1 MKKTFTILFI
11 LASLVSFGQ
20 AKHKEKFGV
29 YKFMDSVYFGNIP
42 YSASASIVHL
52 GIDTL
57 ITSPTYGKLVRKTA
71 SAATPG
77 IDAVLAVGQALTANR
92 TIDVGSSDLIISQS
106 GIFTSTF
113 GSSGSGLVSS
123 SSTNAGLYG
132 ISTTNV
138 AGVVGENSDN
148 TTAPIQSQKNLSNT
162 HISSPTL
169 FLLRTTSGTAINGI
183 GQKIM
188 FGVETSTGAQ
198 DTSATIES
206 YLKNATN
213 ANKTGQFAVRG
224 VTNSVIDTAM
234 VLGGYVDLT
243 ESSATTFTSTTIAS
257 SKIQGGTILITIE
270 ANNGTEFQARTMRFI
285 WVAENKAGTMAIT
298 LSTPEEVV
306 AASTGTLTCT
316 ITGTDAGSGVLKFN
330 ANATSSLTQT
340 VLRCSYQTFKNF

>member
-1 MKKTFTILFI
+1 MKKIITILVLFI
-11 LASLVSFGQ
+11 SAKCFSQVDNNFMQKNSF
-20 AKHKEKFGV
+20 
-29 YKFMDSVYFGNIP
+29 YDTVYFKVVP
-42 YSASASIVHL
+42 YNSGAGIVHL
-52 GIDTL
+52 GIDTVVG
-57 ITSPTYGKLVRKTA
+57 SPTFGKLVRKTA
-71 SAATPG
+71 SAGTSG
-77 IDAVLAVGQALTANR
+77 IDDVLAVGQALTTNR

-113 GSSGSGLVSS
+113 GSSGNGLLSS

-148 TTAPIQSQKNLSNT
+148 VVAPIQSQKNLSNT
-162 HISSPTL
+162 HIASPTL

-198 DTSATIES
+198 DTSAKIIS
-206 YLKNATN
+206 YLRNATN
-213 ANKTGQFAVRG
+213 ANVTGQFAVTG
-224 VTNSVIDTAM
+224 VSNAVADTLM
-234 VLGGYVDLT
+234 TLGDYVNLT
-243 ESSATTFTSTTIAS
+243 ESSATKFTSTVIAS
-257 SKIQGGTILITIE
+257 GKIAGGSILVTIE

-306 AASTGTLTCT
+306 AASSGTLTCT
-316 ITGTDAGSGVLKFN
+316 ITGSDAGSGVLQFN
-330 ANATSSLTQT
+330 ANAVSSLTQT
-340 VLRCSYQTFKNF
+340 TLRCSYQTFKNF